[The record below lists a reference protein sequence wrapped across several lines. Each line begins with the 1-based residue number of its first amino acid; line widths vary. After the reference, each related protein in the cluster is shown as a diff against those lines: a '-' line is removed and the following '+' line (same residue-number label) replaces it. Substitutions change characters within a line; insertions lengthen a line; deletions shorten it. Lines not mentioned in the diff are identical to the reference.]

1 MTQPSLLDG
10 ISDGQVND
18 LRAFAELLSGRGV
31 DLGAVASSDRDV
43 VWERHVLD
51 SLRALVGLVATDE
64 TAYDLGSGGG
74 LPGVPVAIARPDI
87 HVGLVES
94 QRRREAWLEFV
105 AEELGISN
113 VEVIAGRIEELED
126 PVDVCFA
133 RAL

>member
-1 MTQPSLLDG
+1 PAPAPVAVRISKRRRFVDDSRETIGQSGHMTQPSLLDG

-74 LPGVPVAIARPDI
+74 LPGVPV
-87 HVGLVES
+87 
-94 QRRREAWLEFV
+94 
-105 AEELGISN
+105 
-113 VEVIAGRIEELED
+113 
-126 PVDVCFA
+126 
-133 RAL
+133 